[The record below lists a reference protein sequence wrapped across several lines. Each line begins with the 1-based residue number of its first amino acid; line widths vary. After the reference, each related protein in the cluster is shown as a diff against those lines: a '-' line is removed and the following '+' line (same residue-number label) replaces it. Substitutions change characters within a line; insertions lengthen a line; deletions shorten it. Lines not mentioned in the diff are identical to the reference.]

1 MRACYGVTTPTTA
14 CRTTTGPWR
23 VSSRRCD
30 GSGSAAY
37 DVGVNAP
44 VELAGL
50 GLTRSPPAMRCLLRG
65 LLTPG
70 PRNASGTCYHLREEP
85 GAGKPHARICE
96 GEAGWPTYSTTA
108 RRWRT
113 MQISRQG
120 PLQQPLAAG
129 ANGVSR
135 GFVTQPQA
143 RDRRPSRAARALRQR
158 FLIRC
163 EYAAVLRQKPGCR
176 VPVMRAA
183 QCSFCQHTNPPDAKF
198 CNTCGGALDLAP
210 CPHCGAVNDAT
221 ASTCRQ
227 CSGSLHGRANGAA
240 SPSPGVRKSTA
251 AGSAGAAGGPPNPI
265 PPEPLSSEGPDKDAR
280 VSATLR
286 QMREYLERS
295 DAEPAVGLQRRP
307 DQPVPQQTRGAGA
320 GGSAA
325 PDRTPSP
332 PSPNP
337 GYCKPSHGTH
347 IAAARRRSRVARRW
361 SSSPRP
367 VTTSIAG

>member
-1 MRACYGVTTPTTA
+1 
-14 CRTTTGPWR
+14 
-23 VSSRRCD
+23 
-30 GSGSAAY
+30 
-37 DVGVNAP
+37 
-44 VELAGL
+44 
-50 GLTRSPPAMRCLLRG
+50 
-65 LLTPG
+65 
-70 PRNASGTCYHLREEP
+70 
-85 GAGKPHARICE
+85 
-96 GEAGWPTYSTTA
+96 
-108 RRWRT
+108 
-113 MQISRQG
+113 
-120 PLQQPLAAG
+120 
-129 ANGVSR
+129 
-135 GFVTQPQA
+135 
-143 RDRRPSRAARALRQR
+143 
-158 FLIRC
+158 
-163 EYAAVLRQKPGCR
+163 
-176 VPVMRAA
+176 MRAA

-307 DQPVPQQTRGAGA
+307 DPPVPQQTRGAGA

-325 PDRTPSP
+325 PRPYPVSTVTESWVLQAEPRNTHRGRSAAIAG
-332 PSPNP
+332 SAALVILAAS
-337 GYCKPSHGTH
+337 GYYVYRWVADSLPVADKAGEGG
-347 IAAARRRSRVARRW
+347 SRVATGTVAEPVAKPDVGAPTESTPSALATPAIAAPPPTSGVPAVRPGTVVPGDARGPTTAAVAGSARSNTPPQRRGGADAKE
-361 SSSPRP
+361 SSPAAPTAVERP
-367 VTTSIAG
+367 RTIEAGAAFELKRPRVGPCTEAVAALGLCTREPAQGRE